1 MSAVLVYITAADEEE
16 ALRLGRL
23 LVEENLVACANVV
36 PRLLSCFRWEGRV
49 QQEEESLLLAKTR
62 SELVSA
68 IVDRVKAVHS
78 YEVPAVLALEI
89 KEGNPDFL
97 QWVEREVVTGRQG
110 R

>member
-1 MSAVLVYITAADEEE
+1 MPAVLIYITVADEEE

-36 PRLLSCFRWEGRV
+36 PRLLSCFRWEGQV

-62 SELVSA
+62 SHLVSA
-68 IVDRVKAVHS
+68 IVDRVKAAHS

-89 KEGNPDFL
+89 SDGNPDFL
-97 QWVEREVVTGRQG
+97 QWIGQEVGTGR
-110 R
+110 